1 MTAQIDANHL
11 AHFPCVHATHS
22 RSYALE
28 RANQKL
34 RDEQV
39 ELCMPVVTRL
49 AAKIGRQIRSK
60 IGQDDIISWGI
71 TGLLEAIDRFVPGG
85 NATLETFV
93 YYRIRGAM
101 LDGIGQ
107 IAPLSKRGYRSAR
120 AAGDN
125 RAIYRESLSTI
136 EVADSDQK
144 NAEEHV
150 SESERANI
158 INRAIANLTEA
169 QQYIVRQ
176 HYFED
181 RSLQDA
187 ASDIGISKSW
197 ASRSHTNALGLLRE
211 ELQASLSLAA

>member
-1 MTAQIDANHL
+1 MTAQIDINHFAHLPCARATSLQSL
-11 AHFPCVHATHS
+11 AMACGG
-22 RSYALE
+22 
-28 RANQKL
+28 QKL

-39 ELCMPVVTRL
+39 EQCMPVVRRL

-85 NATLETFV
+85 DATLETFA

-107 IAPLSKRGYRSAR
+107 IAPLSKKGYRSAR
-120 AAGDN
+120 RAGDN
-125 RAIYRESLSTI
+125 RAIYRESLSDVD
-136 EVADSDQK
+136 VADSIQK

-150 SESERANI
+150 SESERADI
-158 INRAIANLTEA
+158 INQAIANLTEA

-197 ASRSHTNALGLLRE
+197 ASRSHSNALGLLRE
-211 ELQASLSLAA
+211 ELQASLLLAA